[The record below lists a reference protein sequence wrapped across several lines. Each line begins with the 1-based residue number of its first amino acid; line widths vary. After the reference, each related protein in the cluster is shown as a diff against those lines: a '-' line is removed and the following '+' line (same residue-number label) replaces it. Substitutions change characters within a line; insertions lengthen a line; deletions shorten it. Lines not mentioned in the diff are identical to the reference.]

1 MPESVILVPLLV
13 VETVPGYLIRVQV
26 PVDGKPLNTAL
37 PVAKVHVGG
46 VIVPTT
52 GAVGM
57 VGCTGI
63 TAPADAGDVHP
74 VATVIVKVYV
84 LATRFEIVVL
94 VPSPVFIIPP
104 GVPFTVQVPDEGN
117 PFKMTLP
124 VEDVHVGDV
133 MVPIVGAAGKG
144 RTVTDVEAAGDG
156 PLHPLAVTLIVAV
169 PVKDGDQV
177 TVALVPVPEIVFPV
191 PVTDQL

>member
-1 MPESVILVPLLV
+1 VILVPLLV
-13 VETVPGYLIRVQV
+13 VETVPGYLMRVQV
-26 PVDGKPLNTAL
+26 PVAGKSLRTTL

-46 VIVPTT
+46 VMAPTT
-52 GAVGM
+52 GGVG
-57 VGCTGI
+57 VAGCAGI
-63 TAPADAGDVHP
+63 ITLEDDGDVHP
-74 VATVIVKVYV
+74 VATVTVKVYV
-84 LATRFEIVVL
+84 FATRLEIVVL

-124 VEDVHVGDV
+124 VEDVHVGGV
-133 MVPIVGAAGKG
+133 MVPIVGAVGKG